1 MTDEVQAVTM
11 KLVSALLLLV
21 AFKAAAAETLP
32 PGHVRPKAQ
41 GLENAQKRDRSV
53 VTQSDR
59 EWWAFQPLRYP
70 TTSKPVNSKG
80 GTGRTDLL
88 NTGSLIT
95 DHSIDRFILA
105 RLEEKKL
112 KPNPPADRRT
122 LIRRAS
128 FDLLGLPPTPEEVDD
143 FVRDK
148 SSGAW
153 PKVVARLLDSPRYG
167 ERWARHWLDVARFAE
182 SSGFEHDNDRP
193 NAYHYRDFVI
203 KALNADMPYD
213 EFVRWQLAGDEFEPD
228 NPLALM
234 ATGFLGAGV
243 FPTQITA
250 NEVERT
256 RYDAMDDMLATTG
269 TAMLGLTIGCARC
282 HDHKFDP
289 IPTHDY
295 YRMLSTFTTTVRSDI
310 DLDLQPEVYRRAKEA
325 FDLDHAPLL
334 AALKTYEERD
344 LPAKFD
350 TWISAGATLPAP
362 ATWELL
368 ASSELKSKAGATFKK
383 LDDGSYLAE
392 GKNGDSDVYTFIASV
407 PAQGLHAL
415 RLEALSHPSMTKGG
429 PGRADNGN
437 IGLSRI
443 RVFVSPLSGGET
455 NEVKLVR
462 ARATFEQNS
471 NTLSIASALDDDP
484 KTGWAVDPKF
494 GTNHAA
500 IFEFEKRVSFE
511 GGARLE
517 VRLEFALNPR
527 HNIGRPRLAVTSA
540 EGPSFDGDALPASIA
555 AILEK
560 LQKSGAT
567 QASLPPADRLALLNW
582 WKTSE
587 PGWQALHNRVEAHA
601 REAPKPKLTKVLVCA
616 EGYPA
621 LRMNT
626 QGADFFNETYFL
638 NRGSTDLKKRVAT
651 AGFLQVLMRDT
662 EQEKRWQWQP
672 PAGTKFS
679 GRRRALANWMTDT
692 EQGAGHLLARVI
704 VNRLWQHHFGQGL
717 VATPNDFGLQG
728 AKPTHPEL
736 LDWLAA
742 ELIKSGWRL
751 KPIHQLIMTS
761 AVYQQSSV
769 ISKSVTRGKAGTNS
783 LITASLNTDYFSP
796 KPRRLEAEAV
806 RDSLLFVSG
815 VLDTNMFGPGS
826 LDEASRRRSIYFTVK
841 RSRLVPAMQAFDA
854 PEPLVSQGTRP
865 TTTVAPQ
872 ALLLMN
878 SPHARS
884 WAAALAKRFAPT
896 PEAPLANAVAR
907 AYSLALNRPPTK
919 RERADA
925 IAFIEE
931 QTTRYRTELKPDAR
945 DQALTDFAQVVF
957 GLNEFIYTE

>member
-1 MTDEVQAVTM
+1 M
-11 KLVSALLLLV
+11 KLGSVLLL
-21 AFKAAAAETLP
+21 AAALGAVAAEVAPNVAVP
-32 PGHVRPKAQ
+32 PDHAQ
-41 GLENAQKRDRSV
+41 LLKRGLVVSQKKDRSV
-53 VTQSDR
+53 VTESDR
-59 EWWAFQPLRYP
+59 QWWAFQPLKRVEP
-70 TTSKPVNSKG
+70 PKAKATKSVQTP
-80 GTGRTDLL
+80 
-88 NTGSLIT
+88 
-95 DHSIDRFILA
+95 IDSFILA
-105 RLEEKKL
+105 KLEEKRL

-122 LIRRAS
+122 LLRRAS
-128 FDLLGLPPTPEEVDD
+128 FDLLGLPPTPEEVDA
-143 FVRDK
+143 FIRDK
-148 SSGAW
+148 SPDAW
-153 PKVVARLLDSPRYG
+153 SKVVTRLLDSPRYG

-213 EFVRWQLAGDEFEPD
+213 QFVRWQLAGDEFEPN

-310 DLDLQPEVYRRAKEA
+310 DLDLQPEVYRRAKES
-325 FDLDHAPLL
+325 FDLGHAPLL
-334 AALKTYEERD
+334 VALKTYEERD

-350 TWISAGATLPAP
+350 VWISAGAPLPTP

-368 ASSELKSKAGATFKK
+368 EASELKSKAGATFKK
-383 LDDGSYLAE
+383 LDDGSYLVE
-392 GKNGDSDVYTFIASV
+392 GKNGDSDVYTFTA
-407 PAQGLHAL
+407 PAQAKGLRTL
-415 RLEALSHPSMTKGG
+415 RLEVLSHPSMTKGG

-443 RVFVSPLSGGET
+443 RVFASSLSGGET
-455 NEVKLVR
+455 NEVKLVN
-462 ARATFEQNS
+462 ARATFEQNPS
-471 NTLSIASALDDDP
+471 TLSIASALDNDP

-494 GTNHAA
+494 GTNHTA
-500 IFEFEKRVSFE
+500 IFEFEKPVSFE
-511 GGARLE
+511 GGTRLE
-517 VRLEFALNPR
+517 VRLEFALNTR
-527 HNIGRPRLAVTSA
+527 HNIGRPRLAVTTA
-540 EGPSFDGDALPASIA
+540 AQPGFDGDALPASVA

-560 LQKSGAT
+560 LQKSVAPP
-567 QASLPPADRLALLNW
+567 ASLPPTDRLTLMNW

-587 PGWQALHNRVEAHA
+587 PGWQSLQNQIEAHA
-601 REAPKPKLTKVLVCA
+601 RTAPKPKLTKVLVCA

-638 NRGSTDLKKRVAT
+638 NRGSTDLKKGVAT
-651 AGFLQVLMRDT
+651 PGFLQVLMRDSKL
-662 EQEKRWQWQP
+662 ENRWQWQP
-672 PAGTKFS
+672 PAGAKFS

-717 VATPNDFGLQG
+717 VATPNDFGAQG
-728 AKPTHPEL
+728 ARPTHPKL

-742 ELIKSGWRL
+742 ELIRSGWRL

-761 AVYQQSSV
+761 AVYQQE
-769 ISKSVTRGKAGTNS
+769 AGADAVKLKIDPVNALLS
-783 LITASLNTDYFSP
+783 RRIPL
-796 KPRRLEAEAV
+796 RLEAEAV

-815 VLDTNMFGPGS
+815 VLDTSMFGPGT

-841 RSRLVPAMQAFDA
+841 RSRLIPAMQAFDA

-878 SPHARS
+878 SPYVRS
-884 WAAALAKRFAPT
+884 WAGAFARRFAPT
-896 PEAPLANAVAR
+896 PEAPLADAVAR
-907 AYSLALNRPPTK
+907 AYSLALNRSPTK

-925 IAFIEE
+925 VAFIEQ
-931 QTTRYRTELKPDAR
+931 QTARYGAEKKTDAR
-945 DQALTDFAQVVF
+945 EQALTDFAQVVF
-957 GLNEFIYTE
+957 GLNEFVYAE